1 VRVSTRKTNC
11 HYLLQHHE
19 SFSLPLII
27 TIIAHPMDLLLSYN
41 EQLKE
46 EKMEN
51 KVQYSSHLRYKL
63 WRFGAVDAINNRVSC
78 LPTQHSHMAHRTFQ
92 WSYWLFLLP
101 RSNKFVR
108 DWDSKAA
115 VQRCRQQKKKDQE
128 APVPIANSKRQVT
141 AFNARLHH
149 PHHQHK
155 NTDQGGSNWA
165 SDPSATETPTPTTKL
180 AGHTTASASMSSTV
194 CRLACHPIASGHHT
208 SISGQQ
214 RTCSFEV
221 LLQSQWHQYF
231 PASHHRHYLL
241 PQAFHTPPAN
251 MHE

>member
-128 APVPIANSKRQVT
+128 APSQLLIAKDKSQHSTQGYITHTINTKTLIKAAQT
-141 AFNARLHH
+141 G
-149 PHHQHK
+149 HQTRAPQKPQH
-155 NTDQGGSNWA
+155 
-165 SDPSATETPTPTTKL
+165 
-180 AGHTTASASMSSTV
+180 
-194 CRLACHPIASGHHT
+194 
-208 SISGQQ
+208 
-214 RTCSFEV
+214 
-221 LLQSQWHQYF
+221 
-231 PASHHRHYLL
+231 LL
-241 PQAFHTPPAN
+241 PSLPDTPRLQHPCPQRFAGWPATR
-251 MHE
+251 